1 MELVGVG
8 RGEEGVVRL
17 LVDGCMTDLV
27 GKEGS
32 SWTYG

>member
-8 RGEEGVVRL
+8 RGEEGVGRL
-17 LVDGCMTDLV
+17 LVDGYMTDLV

-32 SWTYG
+32 SWAYG